1 MYVVGALNISQYHI
15 RIAENYE
22 KEGDDMVNNRKSN
35 TYYPTIAEVYR
46 NGLREVKSVADCDN
60 LKDRLQE
67 KITREAKEHSAM
79 IQSFGVAMTPPID
92 YEDIK
97 KQVSDLGVND
107 FESGY
112 KGLFLIPIVLDDTIN
127 KLVDDSKSFRSPM
140 MNLLSQIEKIDDKG
154 AKVGFTRGD
163 DALIN
168 NARRFCR
175 ERTIALIKSIKHV
188 MDIHKKTD
196 RDFIF
201 ALIQNLNSRFI
212 PDDRKYIYAE
222 GIYRGFNNDYIS
234 AAHLLLPQ
242 FENSFRYIASQ
253 NGINTTK
260 WTEEL
265 RTSECLWWELG
276 ENERFIKR

>member
-1 MYVVGALNISQYHI
+1 
-15 RIAENYE
+15 
-22 KEGDDMVNNRKSN
+22 
-35 TYYPTIAEVYR
+35 
-46 NGLREVKSVADCDN
+46 
-60 LKDRLQE
+60 
-67 KITREAKEHSAM
+67 
-79 IQSFGVAMTPPID
+79 
-92 YEDIK
+92 
-97 KQVSDLGVND
+97 
-107 FESGY
+107 
-112 KGLFLIPIVLDDTIN
+112 
-127 KLVDDSKSFRSPM
+127 M

-260 WTEEL
+260 WTEET